1 MTEKTT
7 YKIKKQEVQPIT
19 TITLEDKPYEV
30 DDMSDEIKRVVDV
43 FNRWNE
49 KEVDAQYEIELLSD
63 NLTMIRSAKENLSR
77 QIFDLMKKELDE
89 KKKEEEP
96 TEEPMEE
103 PTEPV
108 FEEIEDAGS
117 NGSNGSGK

>member
-1 MTEKTT
+1 MTEKNT
-7 YKIKKQEVQPIT
+7 YEIKKQEVQPIA

-30 DDMSDEIKRVVDV
+30 ADMSDEIKRVVDV

-77 QIFDLMKKELDE
+77 QIFDLMKKELEE
-89 KKKEEEP
+89 KSKKDEP
-96 TEEPMEE
+96 TEDASDE
-103 PTEPV
+103 TD
-108 FEEIEDAGS
+108 DAGS
-117 NGSNGSGK
+117 NGANGSNGSGE